1 MVESDQLLIVGEDIT
16 ETHELS
22 EKLEY
27 QARCDLLTDTFNRN
41 HFAQELQ
48 KALKE
53 VESHMRTH
61 AMLFL
66 DLDQLKVL
74 NDTAGWR
81 SGRCRNHI

>member
-1 MVESDQLLIVGEDIT
+1 MTCSLP
-16 ETHELS
+16 
-22 EKLEY
+22 
-27 QARCDLLTDTFNRN
+27 FNRN

-74 NDTAGWR
+74 NDTAGHEAGDAAIMF
-81 SGRCRNHI
+81 SAVAEDVLPQRCVST